1 MESIQKRENSAI
13 RHLKLDNRTDR
24 CWLHGATGNVGHV
37 VFSLILQSL
46 FAASMAL
53 ALRSAGLCDSLN
65 LAYAW
70 MGCFMNFA
78 GSID

>member
-37 VFSLILQSL
+37 VFCTHFTVPNCGFYGAG
-46 FAASMAL
+46 FALSG
-53 ALRSAGLCDSLN
+53 ALRFTEPRLRLDGVFHEFCR
-65 LAYAW
+65 
-70 MGCFMNFA
+70 
-78 GSID
+78 ID